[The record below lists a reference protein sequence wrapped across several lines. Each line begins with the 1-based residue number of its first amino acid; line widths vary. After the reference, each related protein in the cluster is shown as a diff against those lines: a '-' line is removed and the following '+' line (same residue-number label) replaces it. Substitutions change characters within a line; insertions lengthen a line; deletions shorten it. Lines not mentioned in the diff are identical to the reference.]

1 MKEKRKL
8 PIVEIALVIVLIIST
23 AVFFML
29 QDRMKNGGN
38 GQNASGMFGNGGNYD
53 KYNDLV
59 QADAEDEETYKK
71 IYLFMQNIN
80 KETYFKYQVKHVG
93 EELMYYKSVQKP
105 GKFSKDSIISGT
117 HKLTVTGVEVLD
129 SYGEE
134 DSGDSFVAYNY
145 GYNTYQELLESG
157 EGAEE
162 YKFIRVTVSVCNTLD
177 EAYVWE
183 IYNDCALMDEN
194 GRFITSYKRVAEEFT
209 KDEEIQ
215 FYETLYLESEKSS
228 IEIPVDSVSR
238 DGFFLMEAG
247 ATHTFSQIFLV
258 PEEVVTAENLVYG
271 DWESVKGRESAA
283 YKNGG
288 FRVYLNQ

>member
-1 MKEKRKL
+1 M
-8 PIVEIALVIVLIIST
+8 
-23 AVFFML
+23 
-29 QDRMKNGGN
+29 
-38 GQNASGMFGNGGNYD
+38 
-53 KYNDLV
+53 
-59 QADAEDEETYKK
+59 
-71 IYLFMQNIN
+71 
-80 KETYFKYQVKHVG
+80 
-93 EELMYYKSVQKP
+93 
-105 GKFSKDSIISGT
+105 
-117 HKLTVTGVEVLD
+117 LD

-134 DSGDSFVAYNY
+134 DFGDSFVAYNY

-194 GRFITSYKRVAEEFT
+194 GRFITSYKRVAEEFP

-238 DGFFLMEAG
+238 DGLFLMEAG

>member
-23 AVFFML
+23 AAFFML

-71 IYLFMQNIN
+71 LYLFSRNIN
-80 KETYFKYQVKHVG
+80 KETYFKYQIKHIG
-93 EELMYYKSVQKP
+93 EEVAYYSSEEKLDEL
-105 GKFSKDSIISGT
+105 SKNRIKGIQ
-117 HKLTVTGVEVLD
+117 KLTVTGVEVLD
-129 SYGEE
+129 SYKE
-134 DSGDSFVAYNY
+134 GDSEDCYVSFNY
-145 GYNTYQELLESG
+145 GRKYEELMNRE
-157 EGAEE
+157 EGTEG
-162 YKFIRVTVSVCNTLD
+162 YKFIRVTVSVHNTLD
-177 EAYVWE
+177 EAYVWK
-183 IYNDCALMDEN
+183 IYNDCALMGED
-194 GRFITSYKRVAEEFT
+194 GRFITGYERIAEEFP

-215 FYETLYLESEKSS
+215 FYEMLHLKNENSS
-228 IEIPVDSVSR
+228 SMIPCDSVTGS
-238 DGFFLMEAG
+238 GLFLMEAG
-247 ATHTFSQIFLV
+247 ATHTFSQVFLV